1 MAGRP
6 TKLQQEKIRKTIIE
20 LYVSG
25 LSPTQITQQTKYN
38 KDTVYRILKKFQDER
53 KQNSSYEKGL
63 SNIVDHAILSL
74 DQRLAKAQQ
83 FELEIEKLTKTLRI
97 PSRQLLSLRAK
108 LSQHIVDIL
117 DKKFSFEIKVG
128 SDDLSNL
135 GEKS

>member
-117 DKKFSFEIKVG
+117 DKKFSFEIQVG